1 MNYNNFSNSIKE
13 TKYESRVNS
22 QFNRLVDSI
31 RIEQKD
37 NVFTNERDLFNQN
50 SNGNYENLDFSHF
63 KVNDYELGM
72 PLHNPT
78 ILRNKKSLL
87 SKPLIQQENNII
99 PVENNNFTDEYYSIK
114 TDNEEKNIEKGI
126 VEYEY
131 TYNINNKKSFF
142 NINTPFSLSYV
153 WKTLLLL
160 SKYPSNQKLLDM
172 LNIKN
177 KNLILQSMK
186 DNCNLFNE
194 YSKINISI
202 PSEYTIN
209 QDYINKLNNIFN
221 INIFNKDHNLLINS
235 NEEII
240 MINLETNYSLSLP
253 SYYNPKII
261 VNNLIN
267 QQIKTK
273 FIKLENVYSY
283 VNFDNN
289 EINIEIPLLNN
300 TIIGFVYNNYKQN
313 INEINY
319 DKLLNDKPINT
330 KINNFIFPKFTTNKF
345 TDYGYKFNEL
355 LSDFHLGEIIYG
367 KLFKLVINQC
377 LDLNININ
385 SNNSINNIQNI
396 NNINLINI
404 NHSNFFYIKENK
416 KIIISGYFKI

>member
-1 MNYNNFSNSIKE
+1 MNYNDFSNSIKE

-22 QFNRLVDSI
+22 NFNRLMDSI

-87 SKPLIQQENNII
+87 SKPLMQQESNII

-153 WKTLLLL
+153 WKTLVLL
-160 SKYPSNQKLLDM
+160 SKYPTNQKLLDM

-186 DNCNLFNE
+186 DNCDLFNQ

-202 PSEYTIN
+202 PLEYTIN

-221 INIFNKDHNLLINS
+221 INIFNRDHNLLINS

-300 TIIGFVYNNYKQN
+300 TIIGFIYNNYKQN

-377 LDLNININ
+377 LDLNIIIN

>member
-1 MNYNNFSNSIKE
+1 MNYNDFSNSIKE

-22 QFNRLVDSI
+22 QFNRLIDSI

-37 NVFTNERDLFNQN
+37 NVFTNERDIFNQN

-87 SKPLIQQENNII
+87 SKPLMQQENNII

-153 WKTLLLL
+153 WKTLVLL
-160 SKYPSNQKLLDM
+160 SKYPTNQKLLDM

-186 DNCNLFNE
+186 DNCDLFNQ

-221 INIFNKDHNLLINS
+221 INIFNRDHNLLINS

-300 TIIGFVYNNYKQN
+300 TIIGFIYNNYKQN

-355 LSDFHLGEIIYG
+355 LNDFHMGEIIYG

-385 SNNSINNIQNI
+385 SNNSINNIKNI

>member
-1 MNYNNFSNSIKE
+1 MNYNDFSNSIKE

-22 QFNRLVDSI
+22 QFNRLIDSI

-87 SKPLIQQENNII
+87 SKPLMQQENNII

-153 WKTLLLL
+153 WKTLVLL
-160 SKYPSNQKLLDM
+160 SKYPTNQKLLDM

-186 DNCNLFNE
+186 DNCDLFNQ

-202 PSEYTIN
+202 PLEYTIN

-221 INIFNKDHNLLINS
+221 INIFNRDHNLLINS

-300 TIIGFVYNNYKQN
+300 TIIGFIYNNYKQN

-385 SNNSINNIQNI
+385 SHNSINNIKNI